1 MKAYDFGPKKMT
13 GLLIEPEDLA
23 RLPKLKLQLREW
35 ITGRLELEERWLDIL
50 TERARQNEEAGKTG
64 AKYNRKRLERLTER
78 RERVEALRAMKK
90 EFKKA
95 FIIKTKQKHDETE
108 NLFTHEN

>member
-35 ITGRLELEERWLDIL
+35 LNDRMRLEESWLNTLTGRIE
-50 TERARQNEEAGKTG
+50 QSEAAGEPETKGT
-64 AKYNRKRLERLTER
+64 RKRLERLALR
-78 RERVEALRAMKK
+78 RERVAAIRAMKK
-90 EFKKA
+90 EFSKA
-95 FIIKTKQKHDETE
+95 FIYK
-108 NLFTHEN
+108 N